1 MLGAKNLYRMMT
13 HLPDKGRI
21 GRSSLL
27 PELVKMDV
35 IIAGAG
41 GHGRV
46 VLDILRAAGTH
57 RVVGFLDAN
66 QDLHGTE
73 IAGLPVLGHLNLLPK
88 LKGKGVGGAIVAI

>member
-35 IIAGAG
+35 IGVLASPGASLV
-41 GHGRV
+41 R
-46 VLDILRAAGTH
+46 L
-57 RVVGFLDAN
+57 
-66 QDLHGTE
+66 
-73 IAGLPVLGHLNLLPK
+73 
-88 LKGKGVGGAIVAI
+88 